1 MQNSTATNH
10 EELVGGWSPYHKL
23 TTEDKIVFDEALR
36 GFVGIKYTPNKVS
49 SQVIAGTNYRFKCT
63 AQVPHSEVVWDAIV
77 EIFRPLTGKP
87 HITGIVRI

>member
-10 EELVGGWSPYHKL
+10 VELVGGWSPSHNL
-23 TTEDKIVFDEALR
+23 TAEDKIVFDEALH
-36 GFVGIKYTPNKVS
+36 GFVGVKYTPNTVS
-49 SQVIAGTNYRFKCT
+49 TQVVAGTNYRFKCT